1 MQQTDSEVNEIVR
14 TAVQKKQAIHAL
26 QLIREIVDDV
36 QEEDRKKE
44 LAAKW
49 VSLGILLFIALASAW
64 FYFKA

>member
-49 VSLGILLFIALASAW
+49 VSLGILLFIVLASAW